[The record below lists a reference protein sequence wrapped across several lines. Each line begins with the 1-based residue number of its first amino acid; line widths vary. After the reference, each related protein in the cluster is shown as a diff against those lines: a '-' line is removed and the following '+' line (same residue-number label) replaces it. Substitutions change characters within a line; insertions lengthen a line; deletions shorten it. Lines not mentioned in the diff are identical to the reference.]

1 MNLVEGIENK
11 KVYTGKRPQ
20 TLRVEGMYQTQATV
34 AMEPRNNES
43 KTRTTPQR
51 ERSHTPKVTR
61 GLREHMSDSDQTLR
75 PPRKMNIEKVKNDFL
90 PRSQPLFC
98 QGLQCLQ
105 SIAPATKIEP
115 EASEVPHLLHGII
128 NMAQIK
134 FDDSFTKTQCPTL
147 SKRRPSSPNTTPAT
161 KNDLQ
166 NHLSFG
172 LTRANV
178 ATF

>member
-1 MNLVEGIENK
+1 VGFDYK

-134 FDDSFTKTQCPTL
+134 FDDSFTKGDFRPFRNVIQVHQTL
-147 SKRRPSSPNTTPAT
+147 RLPQKIRERVVMGGEVV
-161 KNDLQ
+161 KVLI
-166 NHLSFG
+166 L
-172 LTRANV
+172 
-178 ATF
+178 